1 MAVIVIVFVG
11 IVIHS
16 TPLALSLPSQGSW
29 RGPGVGGEAFYF
41 KMFTSMRLNGNMKPR
56 SFSS

>member
-1 MAVIVIVFVG
+1 MNSGFSFYHPDG
-11 IVIHS
+11 FS
-16 TPLALSLPSQGSW
+16 PLSLPSQGSW
-29 RGPGVGGEAFYF
+29 RGPGVGSEAFYF